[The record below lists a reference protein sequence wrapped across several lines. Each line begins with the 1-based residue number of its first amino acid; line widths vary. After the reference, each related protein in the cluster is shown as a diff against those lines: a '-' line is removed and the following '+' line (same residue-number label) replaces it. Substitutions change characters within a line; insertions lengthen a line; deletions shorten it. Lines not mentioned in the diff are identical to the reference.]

1 MHPGNVASAAW
12 VFAAAPSRVPF
23 YAVGGALAAWAVLL
37 AAFGVSHPDF
47 PRAPGQGRLVVL
59 TTLLLVAGTMTAA
72 VLTAGGEGEKARA
85 GPAPGSAPATTPGAA
100 PSASTL
106 ALAADPSGGL
116 SYDKRSA
123 TLKAGPATI
132 RLVNRSPLPH
142 NVTIGQGAK
151 VVAATKTVTGAT
163 TTTTATLSPGRYV
176 FYCSVDGHRQ
186 AGMQGTLTVQ

>member
-12 VFAAAPSRVPF
+12 VFAAAPSKAPF
-23 YAVGGALAAWAVLL
+23 YAVGAALAAWAVLL
-37 AAFGVSHPDF
+37 AAFGVAHPDF

-59 TTLLLVAGTMTAA
+59 TTLVLVAATMTAA
-72 VLTAGGEGEKARA
+72 VLTAGGEGGKAQA
-85 GPAPGSAPATTPGAA
+85 EPATTPGAA
-100 PSASTL
+100 PAAPAASTL

-116 SYDKRSA
+116 SYDKRAA

>member
-12 VFAAAPSRVPF
+12 VFAAAPSKAPF
-23 YAVGGALAAWAVLL
+23 YAVGAALAAWAVLL
-37 AAFGVSHPDF
+37 AAFGVTHPDF
-47 PRAPGQGRLVVL
+47 PRAPGQARLVVL
-59 TTLLLVAGTMTAA
+59 TTLVLVAATMTAA
-72 VLTAGGEGEKARA
+72 VLTAGGEGGKAQA
-85 GPAPGSAPATTPGAA
+85 EPATTPGAA
-100 PSASTL
+100 PAAPGSTTL

-116 SYDKRSA
+116 SYDKRAA

-163 TTTTATLSPGRYV
+163 ATTTATLSPGRYV

>member
-23 YAVGGALAAWAVLL
+23 YAVGAALAAWAVLL
-37 AAFGVSHPDF
+37 AAFGVAHPDF
-47 PRAPGQGRLVVL
+47 PRAAGQGRLVVL
-59 TTLLLVAGTMTAA
+59 TTLVLVAATMTAA
-72 VLTAGGEGEKARA
+72 VLTAGGEGGKARA
-85 GPAPGSAPATTPGAA
+85 APAAAPGTAPAGAPA
-100 PSASTL
+100 ASTL

-116 SYDKRSA
+116 SYDKRVA

-132 RLVNRSPLPH
+132 SLVNRSPLPH

-163 TTTTATLSPGRYV
+163 TTTTATLAPGRYV

>member
-12 VFAAAPSRVPF
+12 VFAAAPSKAPF
-23 YAVGGALAAWAVLL
+23 YAVGAALAAWAVLL
-37 AAFGVSHPDF
+37 AAFGVAHPDF

-59 TTLLLVAGTMTAA
+59 TTLVLVAATMTAA
-72 VLTAGGEGEKARA
+72 VLTAGGEGGKAQA
-85 GPAPGSAPATTPGAA
+85 EPATTPGAA
-100 PSASTL
+100 PAAPAGSSTL

-116 SYDKRSA
+116 SYDKRAA

>member
-12 VFAAAPSRVPF
+12 VFAAAPSKVPF
-23 YAVGGALAAWAVLL
+23 YAIGGALAAWAVLL
-37 AAFGVSHPDF
+37 AAFGVAHPDF
-47 PRAPGQGRLVVL
+47 PRASGQGRLVVL
-59 TTLLLVAGTMTAA
+59 TTLLLVAATMTTA
-72 VLTAGGEGEKARA
+72 VLTAGDEGEQATA
-85 GPAPGSAPATTPGAA
+85 APEAAPGTAPAAA
-100 PSASTL
+100 PASSTL

-132 RLVNRSPLPH
+132 RFVNRSPLPH

-151 VVAATKTVTGAT
+151 VAVATKTVTGAN

-186 AGMQGTLTVQ
+186 AGMQGALTVR